1 MIDTLADVTGNS
13 FEGRRYYGFGWVWR
27 RLVAGLVDWLMVMGW
42 VLLAAV
48 SIAFTTAIVGL
59 FSEYSFQTNFG
70 AGLLYFGFPV
80 ACVVAVLRQVLAVFR
95 VSSTGDTLGHQ
106 LFGLRIV
113 DRNGEIIGRGR
124 ALWRHILGSPLVFVN
139 VLPVV
144 VLYLIASSFNVEL
157 IDVVATYWLLLGLIV
172 FPVLGIAN
180 HVWMGFDVEGRGWH
194 DWIAGTVVVSARVA
208 RPPRASPAV
217 SLRSSA
223 SPSRSEGEEY
233 SP

>member
-1 MIDTLADVTGNS
+1 MIDTLADEIANS
-13 FEGRRYYGFGWVWR
+13 FEGRRHYGIAWVWR
-27 RLVAGLVDWLMVMGW
+27 RLVAGLVDWLLVVGW
-42 VLLAAV
+42 VFV
-48 SIAFTTAIVGL
+48 TVMTVAFATAIVGL
-59 FSEYSFQTNFG
+59 FSEYSFQSNFVSG
-70 AGLLYFGFPV
+70 VMYFGFWV
-80 ACVVAVLRQVLAVFR
+80 ACVVVVLRQVLVVFR

-139 VLPVV
+139 VLSVV
-144 VLYLIASSFNVEL
+144 VMYLIASLFNVEL
-157 IDVVATYWLLLGLIV
+157 IGVVATYWLLWGLFV
-172 FPVLGIAN
+172 SAVLAIAN
-180 HVWMGFDVEGRGWH
+180 HVWMGFDAEGRGWH

-208 RPPRASPAV
+208 RPPRASTAV

-223 SPSRSEGEEY
+223 SPSRSEREEY